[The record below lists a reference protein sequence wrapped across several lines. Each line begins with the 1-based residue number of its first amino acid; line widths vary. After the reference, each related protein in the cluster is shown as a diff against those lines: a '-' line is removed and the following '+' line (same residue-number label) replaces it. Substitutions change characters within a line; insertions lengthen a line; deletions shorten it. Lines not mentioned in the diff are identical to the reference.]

1 MAFYFI
7 IFILLTIFSA
17 FEVYGLKKNA
27 KTLFFIILSSLLFFF
42 SFIRWDTGTDWES
55 YHTFF
60 NYSTEW
66 GLEGEFEWGFTRLNE
81 FVKIFFDNYTF
92 LLFIIASA
100 LFYFQSS
107 AILRFSPYPSFS
119 LLFLWCIIF
128 ANIFFVRQ
136 ALATVILFFSIR
148 YIQEKKLLLF
158 LMMVGLA
165 MLFHRTSIVFIIAWW
180 VYHLKLRPVVMIA
193 GIGISLTL
201 TVALSTLMATL
212 GSVAGGSI
220 QHKISFYLDSSGFT
234 FGMENTSIAQI
245 IIKGFAN
252 KVFIFAL
259 ALFFLKRLEEK
270 GEEFRGYLNLYWV
283 SILIY
288 FSMVSISIVLVRLS
302 IVYDM
307 VAIVLI
313 PIILINIERLYVR
326 FFLFLVFVCYL
337 FLRLNLSLSS
347 YPDSY
352 IPFKTIF

>member
-1 MAFYFI
+1 MGFYFI
-7 IFILLTIFSA
+7 IFILLTVFSA
-17 FEVYGLKKNA
+17 FEVYGLKQNA
-27 KTLFFIILSSLLFFF
+27 KSVFFIILSSVLFLL
-42 SFIRWDTGTDWES
+42 SFIRWETGTDWES

-60 NYSTEW
+60 NYSNQW
-66 GLEGEFEWGFTRLNE
+66 GLEGEFEWGFARLNE

-148 YIQEKKLLLF
+148 YIQEKKLFPFLL
-158 LMMVGLA
+158 MVGLA
-165 MLFHRTSIVFIIAWW
+165 MLFHRTSLVFIIAWW
-180 VYHLKLRPVVMIA
+180 IYHLKLRPVVMIA
-193 GIGISLTL
+193 CIGISLTL
-201 TVALSTLMATL
+201 TVALSTLMGSL
-212 GSVAGGSI
+212 GSIAGGAI
-220 QHKISFYLDSSGFT
+220 QQKIDFYLDSSGFT
-234 FGMENTSIAQI
+234 FGMENTSLAQI

-252 KVFIFAL
+252 KIFTFAF
-259 ALFFLKRLEEK
+259 ALFFLKQIEEK
-270 GEEFRGYLNLYWV
+270 GEEFRGYLNLYWI

-313 PIILINIERLYVR
+313 PIILKDIKRLYVR
-326 FFLFLVFVCYL
+326 FFLFFIFVCYL
-337 FLRLNLSLSS
+337 FLRLNLSLGS
-347 YPDSY
+347 YYDSY
-352 IPFKTIF
+352 VPFKTIF